1 MKVVQVVVHRL
12 DVVQNVADSVL
23 VVAGCVVVEQSVADS
38 ALVVVQNVADS
49 ALRVVLECVC
59 RPLRDTGVQLLAYT
73 GGGDQLV
80 GAFQSRADAGATGGV
95 YIYCFCTYS
104 TDQSYSLNLV
114 SEAVLLVYF

>member
-12 DVVQNVADSVL
+12 DVVQNVADSIL
-23 VVAGCVVVEQSVADS
+23 VVAGCVVVEQSIADS

-59 RPLRDTGVQLLAYT
+59 RPLRDTSKAYSCRRLA

-80 GAFQSRADAGATGGV
+80 GAFQSRADAGGV
-95 YIYCFCTYS
+95 PI
-104 TDQSYSLNLV
+104 QG
-114 SEAVLLVYF
+114 

>member
-23 VVAGCVVVEQSVADS
+23 VVAGCMVVEQSVADS

-59 RPLRDTGVQLLAYT
+59 RPLRDTGKVYSCRRLA

-80 GAFQSRADAGATGGV
+80 GVF
-95 YIYCFCTYS
+95 
-104 TDQSYSLNLV
+104 
-114 SEAVLLVYF
+114 

>member
-80 GAFQSRADAGATGGV
+80 GAFQSRADADLGLQRGS
-95 YIYCFCTYS
+95 IYT
-104 TDQSYSLNLV
+104 V
-114 SEAVLLVYF
+114 SAPILLTNHILRTLFLRLCY

>member
-49 ALRVVLECVC
+49 TLRVVLECMC
-59 RPLRDTGVQLLAYT
+59 RLLRDTGEAYSCRRIQMAEVVT
-73 GGGDQLV
+73 G
-80 GAFQSRADAGATGGV
+80 AGGV
-95 YIYCFCTYS
+95 PTMIRC
-104 TDQSYSLNLV
+104 
-114 SEAVLLVYF
+114 

>member
-59 RPLRDTGVQLLAYT
+59 RPLRDTGRGVQLLTYT
-73 GGGDQLV
+73 GGGD
-80 GAFQSRADAGATGGV
+80 GGG
-95 YIYCFCTYS
+95 
-104 TDQSYSLNLV
+104 DQSWGVPTVIQSLCVQVEDLGV
-114 SEAVLLVYF
+114 SNWNPMLT

>member
-59 RPLRDTGVQLLAYT
+59 RPLRDTGEAYSCWRIQMAGVVMT
-73 GGGDQLV
+73 G
-80 GAFQSRADAGATGGV
+80 AGGV
-95 YIYCFCTYS
+95 PTVIRC
-104 TDQSYSLNLV
+104 
-114 SEAVLLVYF
+114 

>member
-23 VVAGCVVVEQSVADS
+23 VVAGCVVVEQSIADS

-49 ALRVVLECVC
+49 ALMVVLECVC
-59 RPLRDTGVQLLAYT
+59 RPLRDTSKAYSCRRLT

-80 GAFQSRADAGATGGV
+80 GVFQSRADTGGV
-95 YIYCFCTYS
+95 PI
-104 TDQSYSLNLV
+104 QG
-114 SEAVLLVYF
+114 

>member
-59 RPLRDTGVQLLAYT
+59 RPLRDTSKAYSCRRLA
-73 GGGDQLV
+73 GGGDGRSGDRSWGCSNCDPMLTW
-80 GAFQSRADAGATGGV
+80 GYRGGL
-95 YIYCFCTYS
+95 YILFLHLFY
-104 TDQSYSLNLV
+104 
-114 SEAVLLVYF
+114 

>member
-49 ALRVVLECVC
+49 VLIVMLECMC
-59 RPLRDTGVQLLAYT
+59 QLLRDTGRGIQLQVLT
-73 GGGDQLV
+73 GGGNR
-80 GAFQSRADAGATGGV
+80 SCGV
-95 YIYCFCTYS
+95 
-104 TDQSYSLNLV
+104 
-114 SEAVLLVYF
+114 